1 VYFYQFIVLAVLLA
15 LCLSKEKR
23 SAAFVVLIANTIYF
37 LFIIDLHAY
46 YYYSCSAFLNLLVGM
61 SLQRIHYKRLAVF
74 SYLLVL
80 SQIYGFGSWYN
91 YYPPTTYDIICSILT
106 IMQLIGI
113 FPSGTFDRVRRIF
126 IKSSLVKS
134 TGFNR
139 NQAYAKMPKNTPAKE
154 THK

>member
-1 VYFYQFIVLAVLLA
+1 MYFYQFIVLAVLLA
-15 LCLSKEKR
+15 LCLIKEKR
-23 SAAFVVLIANTIYF
+23 NAAFIVLIANTIYF

-46 YYYSCSAFLNLLVGM
+46 YYYSICAALNLSVGV
-61 SLQRIHYKRLAVF
+61 SLQNLQYRRLAIF

-80 SQIYGFGSWYN
+80 AQIYGFGSWYN
-91 YYPPTTYDIICSILT
+91 YYPPVSYDIICSILT

-139 NQAYAKMPKNTPAKE
+139 SQAYVKMPKNTSAKE
-154 THK
+154 AHK